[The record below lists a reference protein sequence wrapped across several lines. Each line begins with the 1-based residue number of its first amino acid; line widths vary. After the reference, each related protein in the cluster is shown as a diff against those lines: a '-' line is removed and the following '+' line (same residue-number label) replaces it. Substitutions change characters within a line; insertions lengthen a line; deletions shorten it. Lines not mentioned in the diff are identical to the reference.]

1 MSERCGVWIYLFCF
15 SLVSGWAQQNG
26 PVGQS
31 EPPASVR
38 VVSADRHMTLDV
50 VVTDKSG
57 KPVPGLAQKDFTLLD
72 NKQPQKIV
80 SFQAVEGAAAAAD
93 PPVEVMLLIDAVNT
107 EFTNVAIERDQVE
120 KFLRRNGGAFA
131 QPVSLVFFTDS
142 GTTGSISSRD
152 GNAVI
157 ADLDRQPFGLRTIH
171 RSQGVYGAY
180 ERINLSLNAL
190 GQIAGLEATKP
201 GRKLL
206 IWISP
211 GWPLLNAPG
220 IEQNLTSKQK
230 QELFTSIVALSDGLR
245 QARITLYAV
254 DPLGMTDAGGIRT
267 VEYMGFSKGVKSA
280 RQTEYGHL
288 ALQVLATQSGGRVL
302 NSSNDVAGEM
312 ATCVADASGFYVLSF
327 DGLPGDG
334 PNEYHA
340 LDIEL
345 DKPGLTARTRS
356 GYYAQP
362 ARQP

>member
-1 MSERCGVWIYLFCF
+1 L
-15 SLVSGWAQQNG
+15 AQQNG
-26 PVGQS
+26 SVGRL
-31 EPPASVR
+31 EPPASVPLA
-38 VVSADRHMTLDV
+38 SADRLMALDV

-57 KPVPGLAQKDFTLLD
+57 KPVSGLEQRDFTLLD
-72 NKQPQKIV
+72 NKQPQKIL
-80 SFQAVEGAAAAAD
+80 SFKAVEGGTATAD
-93 PPVEVMLLIDAVNT
+93 APVEVMLLIDAVNT

-131 QPVSLVFFTDS
+131 QPVSLFFFTDS

-157 ADLDRQPFGLRTIH
+157 ADLDRQQFGLRTIH

-180 ERINLSLNAL
+180 ERIKLSLNAL
-190 GQIAGLEATKP
+190 EQIADQEATRP
-201 GRKLL
+201 GRKLVV
-206 IWISP
+206 WISP
-211 GWPLLNAPG
+211 GWPLLNEPG

-230 QELFTSIVALSDGLR
+230 QELFTSIVALSDALR

-254 DPLGMTDAGGIRT
+254 DPLGTTDAGGFRT

-280 RQTEYGHL
+280 KQAEYGHL

-302 NSSNDVAGEM
+302 NSSNDVAGEV
-312 ATCVADASGFYVLSF
+312 ATCVADANSYYVLSF
-327 DGLPGDG
+327 NGLPGDG

-340 LDIEL
+340 LEIKI
-345 DKPGLTARTRS
+345 DKPGLTAHTRS

-362 ARQP
+362 AH